1 MAGQPDPQTLKQQA
15 ITALAIARSDLT
27 GTWDQA
33 REQFSPKKIIH
44 ESIEKHRVAVIVA
57 AAVAGFVAIR
67 WMMPGGENS
76 RDTFSKPAR
85 KRTFSSFLLKGL
97 WGLGREPLQILATQQ
112 LLPLALKF
120 VTQFQSPLSKQPPS
134 E

>member
-27 GTWDQA
+27 GTWEQA
-33 REQFSPKKIIH
+33 REQFSPKNIIQH
-44 ESIEKHRVAVIVA
+44 SIEKHRVAVMVA
-57 AAVAGFVAIR
+57 AAVAGFAAIR
-67 WMMPGGENS
+67 WFLPGHENS

-97 WGLGREPLQILATQQ
+97 WGLGREPLKVLATQQ
-112 LLPLALKF
+112 LVPLVIKL
-120 VTQFQSPLSKQPPS
+120 VSEFQSPSKPPPS